1 MYKIDSVGSVS
12 GHFSDGDYRT
22 GRKGTKVPAH
32 WLNAVQG
39 ELCNFVT
46 ANGIALNKDDNGQV
60 LKALNKR
67 MGKLTERRFINS
79 TYTRVDSTP
88 LNVFQEDVPIGGVVD
103 FTVSVTLDSVLG
115 TGAVAVKVFRTDDNQ
130 DYNQFAVSVDQESY
144 NSGFYGSYRL
154 CIQNKNTGSEMGT
167 YKITIE
173 SSAGVTVLGNFVFSG
188 SADARSEV

>member
-1 MYKIDSVGSVS
+1 MYRIDSIYSVS
-12 GHFSDGDYRT
+12 GHFSDGDYRN

-46 ANGIALNKDDNGQV
+46 ANGIALDKNDNGQV
-60 LKALNKR
+60 LKALEKR
-67 MGKLTERRFINS
+67 MGKLTERQFINS
-79 TYTRVDSTP
+79 TCTRVDSTP
-88 LNVFQEDVPIGGVVD
+88 LNVFQVNVPIGGVVD

-115 TGAVAVKVFRTDDNQ
+115 TGTVTVKIFRTDDDQ
-130 DYNQFAVSVDQESY
+130 DYNQFAISVDQESY
-144 NSGFYGSYRL
+144 DSVFYGIYRL
-154 CIQNKNTGSEMGT
+154 CIQNKNNGSETGT

-188 SADARSEV
+188 ISDARSEE

>member
-46 ANGIALNKDDNGQV
+46 ANGIALNKADNGQV

-67 MGKLTERRFINS
+67 MGELTERQFINS

-88 LNVFQEDVPIGGVVD
+88 LNVFQVNVPVGGVVD

-115 TGAVAVKVFRTDDNQ
+115 TGSVSVKIFRTDDNQ
-130 DYNQFAVSVDQESY
+130 DCNQFAISVDQESY

-154 CIQNKNTGSEMGT
+154 CIQNKNTGSETGK

-173 SSAGVTVLGNFVFSG
+173 SSTGVTVLGNFVFSG
-188 SADARSEV
+188 SSDARSEE